1 MIRGAVKLQEI
12 RELGVPKRLSP
23 CAQVDGA
30 LLALPASA
38 ATQLTS
44 GSNAAHR
51 ANQVQLCGQRA
62 GCNGPASY
70 MLLAAAAR
78 AGNNESMVRE
88 EKGATS
94 CAGGSGQALQ
104 AQTAVGFL

>member
-30 LLALPASA
+30 LLALPVSA

-70 MLLAAAAR
+70 MLLQRQLAQETTKAWCEKRRVPQAVLAAAGR
-78 AGNNESMVRE
+78 HCRH
-88 EKGATS
+88 K
-94 CAGGSGQALQ
+94 LR
-104 AQTAVGFL
+104 